1 MQPEEIRNE
10 EVKQEEEV
18 KQPVLAQ
25 EPPPQGDPPGTTFG
39 YDNEL
44 LMTYGIDPAILAELP
59 EELRAELLS
68 SIDIPEIQQQQH

>member
-1 MQPEEIRNE
+1 MQPEELRNE
-10 EVKQEEEV
+10 EVRQEEEA

-25 EPPPQGDPPGTTFG
+25 EPPPVDPPGTTFG
-39 YDNEL
+39 YDNDL

-68 SIDIPEIQQQQH
+68 SIDIPEIQQQQN

>member
-1 MQPEEIRNE
+1 VQPEELRNE

-18 KQPVLAQ
+18 KQTVLAQ
-25 EPPPQGDPPGTTFG
+25 EPPNQGDPPGTTFG